1 VDGCGSWLCHL
12 RNAVDG
18 ATCLHHLPMSAL
30 DLLIPRGH
38 RWIRQHS
45 VPVVLRRLVMDAAYP
60 HRQRAHHP
68 MGVAWGCSI
77 ITTVLGEAGSDSG
90 MILLM

>member
-1 VDGCGSWLCHL
+1 
-12 RNAVDG
+12 
-18 ATCLHHLPMSAL
+18 
-30 DLLIPRGH
+30 
-38 RWIRQHS
+38 
-45 VPVVLRRLVMDAAYP
+45 MDAAYP